1 MEQAGYSLI
10 GGHRTV
16 AKELNECVVCKKL
29 RGPLL
34 DQRMADLPADRTE
47 VAPPFT
53 NVGFDVFGPWTVRT
67 RKTRGGIANSKRWR
81 VVFTCLGGRAT
92 HIGMIESNDTSS
104 FICAFRRF
112 FALRG
117 TASLLKCDRGT
128 NFIWAKAELDN
139 ALTELDQHKAERY
152 VHKQGYEWLFNLPH
166 ASHFGTVNGDC
177 RVPDAMFAELGSAQL
192 THERLVTL
200 MTEVTAIVNARPIVL
215 VTKKT
220 KGVL

>member
-1 MEQAGYSLI
+1 
-10 GGHRTV
+10 
-16 AKELNECVVCKKL
+16 
-29 RGPLL
+29 
-34 DQRMADLPADRTE
+34 MADLPADRTE

-53 NVGFDVFGPWTVRT
+53 NVGFDVFGPWMVRT

-81 VVFTCLGGRAT
+81 V
-92 HIGMIESNDTSS
+92 IESNDTSS

-117 TASLLKCDRGT
+117 TVSLLRCDRGT

-192 THERLVTL
+192 THELLVTL
-200 MTEVTAIVNARPIVL
+200 MAEVTAIVNARPIVL